1 MIQVY
6 RIDSNGYFIEPV
18 VLDGNQEV
26 PSDCV
31 TVIPPDG
38 LYKAQ
43 FLNGQWGEGMSQKDI
58 DAIKN
63 TPQPLSELEQIKKQQ
78 ADLVFQL
85 MMNGVL

>member
-18 VLDGNQEV
+18 VLDENEEV

-31 TVIPPDG
+31 GCNSTRWIIQG
-38 LYKAQ
+38 TIFKWSM
-43 FLNGQWGEGMSQKDI
+43 GGRMSQKDI

-63 TPQPLSELEQIKKQQ
+63 TPEPLSELEQIKKQQ
-78 ADLVFQL
+78 ADLTFTL
-85 MMNGVL
+85 MINGVI

>member
-1 MIQVY
+1 LKQVY
-6 RIDSNGYFIEPV
+6 RIDINGYFIEPV
-18 VLDGNQEV
+18 VLDENEEV

-31 TVIPPDG
+31 DITPTDG

-43 FLNGQWGEGMSQKDI
+43 FMNGQWGEGMSKNNI

-78 ADLVFQL
+78 ADLTFTL
-85 MMNGVL
+85 MLNGVI